1 MEVNTRR
8 PQIIIFDAPTKG
20 CYIVHLPNTD
30 RPMTVSGQNFATV
43 TRELSS
49 LFPEYYFVYEKN
61 PSLIYDA
68 KADCLVDFRDA
79 SKHALIMSGCALL
92 ETACYEVRREL
103 TLAEDE
109 QRIPQY
115 TELTAKIISAFMTA
129 DKYFWTLEGARK
141 DKSKINLNKPATKSG
156 FPGLGIRPPVW
167 PKASSDYDGDNTNE
181 MRNKDVCCK
190 QQDPCCKQKPTGW
203 TTTKLPFGVGY
214 AFDGDINDIDKL
226 TKELEAIFKG
236 FRR

>member
-8 PQIIIFDAPTKG
+8 PQIIIYDAPTVG

-30 RPMTVSGQNFATV
+30 RPMTVSGKHFATV
-43 TRELSS
+43 LRELCS
-49 LFPEYYFVYEKN
+49 LFPEYHFVYEKD

-68 KADCLVDFRDA
+68 KADRLLDFRDA
-79 SKHALIMSGCALL
+79 SKHALINNGIALL
-92 ETACYEVRREL
+92 EAACYEARREL
-103 TLAEDE
+103 TLAEDDK
-109 QRIPQY
+109 RTPQY
-115 TELTAKIISAFMTA
+115 TDLTAKIISAFMTA
-129 DKYFWTLEGARK
+129 DKYFWILEGGRK
-141 DKSKINLNKPATKSG
+141 DSSKTVPAKSG
-156 FPGLGIRPPVW
+156 FSGLGIRPPVW
-167 PKASSDYDGDNTNE
+167 PKASSDYDGDKTNE
-181 MRNKDVCCK
+181 MRNKDGCCK

-214 AFDGDINDIDKL
+214 SFDGDINDIDKL

>member
-8 PQIIIFDAPTKG
+8 PQIIIYDAPTVG
-20 CYIVHLPNTD
+20 CYTVHLPNTD
-30 RPMTVSGQNFATV
+30 RPMTVSGQHFATV
-43 TRELSS
+43 ARELSS
-49 LFPEYYFVYEKN
+49 LFPEYHFVYEKD

-68 KADCLVDFRDA
+68 KADRLLNFRDA
-79 SKHALIMSGCALL
+79 SKHALITSGIALL

-109 QRIPQY
+109 KRTPQY
-115 TELTAKIISAFMTA
+115 TDLTGKIISAFMTA
-129 DKYFWTLEGARK
+129 DKYFWTLEGARR
-141 DKSKINLNKPATKSG
+141 DKPKIDLNKPAV
-156 FPGLGIRPPVW
+156 RPPVW
-167 PKASSDYDGDNTNE
+167 PKGSSDYDGDDSKITDKNIWGN
-181 MRNKDVCCK
+181 
-190 QQDPCCKQKPTGW
+190 QKLKGVTSY
-203 TTTKLPFGVGY
+203 KLPFGVGY

>member
-1 MEVNTRR
+1 MEVNNIR
-8 PQIIIFDAPTKG
+8 PQIIVYDAPSKG
-20 CYIVHLPNTD
+20 YYTVQLPNTD

-43 TRELSS
+43 VRELSS
-49 LFPEYYFVYEKN
+49 LFPEYHFIYAKN
-61 PSLIYDA
+61 PAYIYDA
-68 KADCLVDFRDA
+68 KTDCFTRAGDA
-79 SKHALIMSGCALL
+79 SGHALIGNGIALL

-109 QRIPQY
+109 KRAPQY
-115 TELTAKIISAFMTA
+115 SELTAKIVSAFNMA
-129 DKYFWTLEGARK
+129 DKYFWIVEDREHKPKTPAA
-141 DKSKINLNKPATKSG
+141 KSS
-156 FPGLGIRPPVW
+156 FPGLRPPVW
-167 PKASSDYDGDNTNE
+167 PKPSSDYDGDNTNQI
-181 MRNKDVCCK
+181 RDKDLYCK
-190 QQDPCCKQKPTGW
+190 KQDPCCKQKPTGW

>member
-1 MEVNTRR
+1 MEVNTTR
-8 PQIIIFDAPTKG
+8 PQIVIFDAPTKG

-30 RPMTVSGQNFATV
+30 RPMTVSGQHFATV
-43 TRELSS
+43 LRELSS
-49 LFPEYYFVYEKN
+49 LFPEYHFVYEKD

-68 KADCLVDFRDA
+68 KADRLLNFRDA
-79 SKHALIMSGCALL
+79 SKHALITSGIALL

-109 QRIPQY
+109 KRTPQY

-129 DKYFWTLEGARK
+129 DKYFWTLEGARR
-141 DKSKINLNKPATKSG
+141 DKPKADLNKPAV
-156 FPGLGIRPPVW
+156 RPPVW
-167 PKASSDYDGDNTNE
+167 PKGSSDYDGDDSKITDKNIWGN
-181 MRNKDVCCK
+181 
-190 QQDPCCKQKPTGW
+190 QKLKGVTSY
-203 TTTKLPFGVGY
+203 KLPFGVGY

>member
-1 MEVNTRR
+1 MEVNTTR
-8 PQIIIFDAPTKG
+8 PQIVIFDAPTKG

-30 RPMTVSGQNFATV
+30 RPMTVSGQHFATV
-43 TRELSS
+43 LRELSS
-49 LFPEYYFVYEKN
+49 LFPEYHFVYEKD
-61 PSLIYDA
+61 PSLIYDP
-68 KADCLVDFRDA
+68 KADRLLNFRDA
-79 SKHALIMSGCALL
+79 SKHALITSGIALL

-109 QRIPQY
+109 KRTPQY

-129 DKYFWTLEGARK
+129 DKYFWTLEGARR
-141 DKSKINLNKPATKSG
+141 DKPKTDLNKPAV
-156 FPGLGIRPPVW
+156 RPPVW
-167 PKASSDYDGDNTNE
+167 PKGSSDYDGDDSKITDKNIWGN
-181 MRNKDVCCK
+181 
-190 QQDPCCKQKPTGW
+190 QKLKGVASY
-203 TTTKLPFGVGY
+203 KLPFGVGY

>member
-8 PQIIIFDAPTKG
+8 PQIIIFDAPTVG
-20 CYIVHLPNTD
+20 SYTVHLPNTD
-30 RPMTVSGQNFATV
+30 RPMTVSGQHFATV
-43 TRELSS
+43 LRELSS
-49 LFPEYYFVYEKN
+49 LFPEYHFVYEKD

-68 KADCLVDFRDA
+68 KADRLLNFRDA
-79 SKHALIMSGCALL
+79 SKHALINNGIALL
-92 ETACYEVRREL
+92 EAACYEARREL

-109 QRIPQY
+109 KRTPQY
-115 TELTAKIISAFMTA
+115 TDLTAKIISAFMTA
-129 DKYFWTLEGARK
+129 DKYFWILEGGRK
-141 DKSKINLNKPATKSG
+141 DNSKAAPAKSG
-156 FPGLGIRPPVW
+156 FSGVRPPVW
-167 PKASSDYDGDNTNE
+167 TKQSSDYDGDKTNE